1 MHSRS
6 FRWSQSRTIIPT
18 KYRHGNYVRPPLA
31 SMLLSTCTDSLHVD
45 LKYAQFLTLYGLFEA
60 NRWRESQGRNTA
72 AKQKQEGEADNLTC
86 VIWKEK

>member
-1 MHSRS
+1 
-6 FRWSQSRTIIPT
+6 
-18 KYRHGNYVRPPLA
+18 
-31 SMLLSTCTDSLHVD
+31 VD

-86 VIWKEK
+86 VIWKEKWSTELIVKLWTREAIYICEEWESVGIALLACNR

>member
-1 MHSRS
+1 
-6 FRWSQSRTIIPT
+6 
-18 KYRHGNYVRPPLA
+18 
-31 SMLLSTCTDSLHVD
+31 VD